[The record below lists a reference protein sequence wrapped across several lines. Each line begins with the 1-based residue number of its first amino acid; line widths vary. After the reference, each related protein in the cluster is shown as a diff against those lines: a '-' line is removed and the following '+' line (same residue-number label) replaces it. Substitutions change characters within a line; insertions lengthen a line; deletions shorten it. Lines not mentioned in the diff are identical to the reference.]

1 MDYETLSVNEL
12 VDRISVFHTKPVAV
26 VGLLT
31 FDFEDQSISHFPKA
45 EQREPGHGSGLALYP
60 SSVWLAFGGTGSLRP
75 NERVL
80 SRWNRKRV
88 RVLGIA
94 HGSLHAESGYMG
106 CGHMGGWPCEIDV
119 YSIERM

>member
-12 VDRISVFHTKPVAV
+12 VDRISEFHTKPVAV

-88 RVLGIA
+88 RVLELPMAACTRSPATWDADIWEDGLA
-94 HGSLHAESGYMG
+94 RST
-106 CGHMGGWPCEIDV
+106 
-119 YSIERM
+119 SIR